1 MRPIPQ
7 ALQDEL
13 DSGATTLCWC
23 WRIIRQDGVMLG
35 FTEHDADLV
44 FDGLTWKASVG
55 LRPGVIENAVGYA
68 TDTSQ
73 ASGALN
79 AFGVSR
85 DDIDAGKYDQ
95 AVVEIWRVDWRNP
108 ALRVGVWSGEIGAIT
123 RTEHAFEAEISGPA
137 RKLRRSFGRVFSKR
151 CDAELGDARC
161 TRDVSAAPF
170 ARQAVI
176 TRLAGA
182 AQFAVAALAPPDAD
196 WFCGGTV
203 LWQSGAN
210 AGLSARI
217 AQYVN
222 AGAEDVFT
230 LAQMPARALAVG
242 DSLLATAGC
251 DKSLDTCSGKFANA
265 LNFRGCP
272 FMPGNDS
279 LIAGAVKGT

>member
-1 MRPIPQ
+1 MRTISQ
-7 ALQDEL
+7 ALQDKL
-13 DSGATTLCWC
+13 NGGATTLCWC

-35 FTEHDADLV
+35 FTEHDEDLV
-44 FDGLTWKASVG
+44 FDDLTWKASAG
-55 LRPGVIENAVGYA
+55 LRPGVIENAVGFA
-68 TDTSQ
+68 ADNSL
-73 ASGALN
+73 ASGALSPVD
-79 AFGVSR
+79 VSKE
-85 DDIDAGKYDQ
+85 DIDAGKYDQ
-95 AVVEIWRVDWRNP
+95 AAVEIWRVDWQDP

-137 RKLRRSFGRVFSKR
+137 RKLKRNFGRVFSKR

-161 TRDVSAAPF
+161 TKDVSVAPF

-182 AQFAVAALAPPDAD
+182 AQFAVAALNAPEAD

-203 LWQSGAN
+203 LWQDGPN
-210 AGLSARI
+210 AGQSQRI
-217 AQYVN
+217 AEYFID
-222 AGAEDVFT
+222 GSEDVFT
-230 LAQMPARALAVG
+230 LAQMPARPPAIG

-251 DKSLDTCSGKFANA
+251 DKSLQDCTGKFANV

-279 LIAGAVKGT
+279 LVAGPVKSA